1 MLFSLIASN
10 YYTTLT
16 KWLQIYGHK
25 TIMSY
30 QDSSLLIS
38 TFTNDLAIVPDIFTR
53 KRSRGTG
60 EDLLDHFLYEQN
72 ILGEEPKRHCPLP
85 NTQYIAQS
93 DFYLQ
98 PSFQFEMQQAIK
110 EVPTLSFVSN
120 AAAPEARKSNQE
132 KMHMV
137 ILEEPEQVS
146 CSAACHS

>member
-1 MLFSLIASN
+1 
-10 YYTTLT
+10 
-16 KWLQIYGHK
+16 
-25 TIMSY
+25 MSY

-38 TFTNDLAIVPDIFTR
+38 TFTNDLAIVPDIFTTR